1 MASKAARTTLVASCG
16 RYTVKVARSID
27 AGADEWKRGFCRGRT
42 RSGVRSWF
50 GPWWLQTSTRTATSK
65 ATARAKAARTTL
77 VASCGRYT
85 VKIKTTI
92 ALDAK
97 AVAAPT

>member
-1 MASKAARTTLVASCG
+1 MA
-16 RYTVKVARSID
+16 
-27 AGADEWKRGFCRGRT
+27 
-42 RSGVRSWF
+42 
-50 GPWWLQTSTRTATSK
+50 
-65 ATARAKAARTTL
+65 AKAARTTL